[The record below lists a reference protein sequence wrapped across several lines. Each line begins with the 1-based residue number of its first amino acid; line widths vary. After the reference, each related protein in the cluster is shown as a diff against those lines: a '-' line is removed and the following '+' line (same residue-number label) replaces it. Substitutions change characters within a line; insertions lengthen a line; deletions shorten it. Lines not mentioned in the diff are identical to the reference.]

1 MISGKVLTF
10 VCVTIG
16 LFVAGCIP
24 QPPAVEI
31 VSPENDATVS
41 GTVAIQ
47 AEARSSA
54 AVENVT
60 YQIDSG
66 DWVNMTLMSGNG
78 QHGLWEGNWN
88 TTVAQEGFHT
98 ITVMATNAIGLTDM
112 DSVTVVV
119 DNVPPTP
126 GSAEVNLRAEV
137 VSTATA
143 ELTIQARTG
152 KV

>member
-1 MISGKVLTF
+1 MRLALAILF
-10 VCVTIG
+10 VAIG
-16 LFVAGCIP
+16 LFAAGCIP

-41 GTVAIQ
+41 GIVAIQ
-47 AEARSSA
+47 AEATSSA

-66 DWVNMTLMSGNG
+66 DWVNMALVSGNG
-78 QHGLWEGNWN
+78 QHGVWEGDWN

-98 ITVMATNAIGLTDM
+98 ITVMTTNAIGLTDM

-119 DNVPPTP
+119 DNVPPIP

-137 VSTATA
+137 VCTATA
-143 ELTIQARTG
+143 ELAMQARTG

>member
-1 MISGKVLTF
+1 MRLALAILF
-10 VCVTIG
+10 VAIG
-16 LFVAGCIP
+16 LFAAGCIP
-24 QPPAVEI
+24 QPPVVEI

-66 DWVNMTLMSGNG
+66 DWVNMALVSGNG
-78 QHGLWEGNWN
+78 QHGVWEGDWD

-98 ITVMATNAIGLTDM
+98 ITVMTTNAIGLTDM

-119 DNVPPTP
+119 DNMPPAP

-137 VSTATA
+137 VSTVTA
-143 ELTIQARTG
+143 ALTMQARTG

>member
-10 VCVTIG
+10 ACVAIG
-16 LFVAGCIP
+16 LLVAACIP
-24 QPPAVEI
+24 QPPVVEVI
-31 VSPENDATVS
+31 SPENEATVS
-41 GTVAIQ
+41 GIVLIQ
-47 AEARSSA
+47 AEATSSA

-66 DWVNMTLMSGNG
+66 DRVNMTLVSGNG
-78 QHGLWEGNWN
+78 QHGLWEGDWN

-98 ITVMATNAIGLTDM
+98 ITVMATNAIGLADM

-119 DNVPPTP
+119 DNVPAAP

-137 VSTATA
+137 VCTATA
-143 ELTIQARTG
+143 ELAMQTRIG